1 VAPERAILA
10 GATVVT
16 MAGAQDDVV
25 TVDEYEL
32 TQSPVRA
39 HRPLPAPASTL
50 TCKEG
55 MAS

>member
-1 VAPERAILA
+1 MAPERAILA
-10 GATVVT
+10 SATVVT